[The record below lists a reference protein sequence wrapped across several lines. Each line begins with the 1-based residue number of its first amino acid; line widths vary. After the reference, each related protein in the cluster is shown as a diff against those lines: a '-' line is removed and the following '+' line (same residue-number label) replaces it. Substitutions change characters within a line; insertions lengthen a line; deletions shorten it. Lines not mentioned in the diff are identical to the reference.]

1 MKLEIQSQDHINIHA
16 LYAGYVVIEQITGTN
31 ENSSVFIAAH
41 NIDMLCHMLQEA
53 KTVAQ
58 EKQKQYLQK
67 KNDCLIYQEKN
78 K

>member
-1 MKLEIQSQDHINIHA
+1 MKLTIQSQYHINIHA
-16 LYAGYVVIEQITGTN
+16 MYDGYVAIEQIDGTN
-31 ENSSVFIAAH
+31 ENSSVFIAAN
-41 NIDMLCHMLQEA
+41 NIDMLCQMLQEA

-67 KNDCLIYQEKN
+67 KNDYLIYQEKN

>member
-1 MKLEIQSQDHINIHA
+1 MYD
-16 LYAGYVVIEQITGTN
+16 GYVAIEQIDGTN
-31 ENSSVFIAAH
+31 ENSSVFIAAN
-41 NIDMLCHMLQEA
+41 NIDMLFQMLQEV

-67 KNDCLIYQEKN
+67 KNDYLIYQEKN

>member
-1 MKLEIQSQDHINIHA
+1 MYD
-16 LYAGYVVIEQITGTN
+16 GYVAIEQIDGTN
-31 ENSSVFIAAH
+31 ENSSVFIAAN
-41 NIDMLCHMLQEA
+41 NIDMLCQMLQEA

-67 KNDCLIYQEKN
+67 KNDYLIYQEKN